1 MDAQGGTRMD
11 GTEIRRLSDG
21 ANQTGVRAHNERL
34 ILSVIQR
41 HGEMPGS
48 DIARLTGLSAQTV
61 STILRKLEVEGFLL
75 RRAPKRG
82 RVGKP
87 SVPMAVDPDGALAF
101 GLKIGRRSAD
111 LALMNMQGEVLG
123 ERQTTY
129 RYPMPAEIFRYLA
142 DGIDAF
148 AADLTPF
155 QRGRLCGIGIAAPA
169 EIWSWVD
176 VLGAP
181 QDFTVWRE
189 IDFAEEVARI
199 SDLPLFIEN
208 DVTAAC
214 QAEHIFGRGREFSD
228 YAYFFIGSF
237 IGGGVVLNSSVVI
250 GGQKNAGAF
259 GSLRV
264 TRRDGSEAALIDA
277 ASLYLLEA
285 AITRSGRDA
294 ALMWRMPQ
302 DWSAFEPVLGPW
314 IDETAA
320 ALAHA
325 SRTVCAVMD
334 FEAVLIDG
342 AFPPEVRARLA
353 ERTLAEMALLDMRGL
368 IAPRIEEARVG
379 ADARVRGAACSSIY
393 AQYFFK

>member
-1 MDAQGGTRMD
+1 MPAQGRLRMD
-11 GTEIRRLSDG
+11 GNEIRRLSDG

-34 ILSVIQR
+34 ILSVVQR

-61 STILRKLEVEGFLL
+61 SNILRKLEVEGFLQ

-87 SVPMAVDPDGALAF
+87 SVPMAVDPDGALSF

-111 LALMNMQGEVLG
+111 LAIMNMQGDVLDQS
-123 ERQTTY
+123 QTTY
-129 RYPMPAEIFRYLA
+129 RYPMPAEIFSYLA
-142 DGIDAF
+142 DGIAAF
-148 AADLTPF
+148 ASDLTEY

-181 QDFTVWRE
+181 QNFTVWRD

-199 SDLPLFIEN
+199 SDLPLFTEN
-208 DVTAAC
+208 DATAAC

-228 YAYFFIGSF
+228 YAYFYIGSF
-237 IGGGVVLNSSVVI
+237 IGGGVVLSSSVVI
-250 GGQKNAGAF
+250 GGQRNAGAF

-264 TRRDGSEAALIDA
+264 TRRDGQECALIDA

-285 AITRSGRDA
+285 AIARAGEDPA
-294 ALMWRMPQ
+294 GMWLVPQ
-302 DWSAFEPVLGPW
+302 DWRAFEPVLNPW
-314 IDETAA
+314 IEETAS

-325 SRTVCAVMD
+325 CRSVCAVMD

-342 AFPPEVRARLA
+342 AFPPAVRERLV
-353 ERTLAEMALLDMRGL
+353 ERTRAEMSGLDMRGL
-368 IAPRIEEARVG
+368 IVPRIEEARVG
-379 ADARVRGAACSSIY
+379 SDARVRGAACSPIY